1 MAEEENS
8 GYIKS
13 ISADEISND
22 FTDVSIVYTSEY
34 NFLARAQRYGRWFM
48 LKGMNEKGSDNTL
61 VRQMLRKEFE
71 ILIQLQHPNVVQTM
85 GLEHV
90 EGLGTCIV
98 MEYVDGQPMN
108 ECVLEPSEAIR
119 ILGEILQAVEY
130 IHSLGIAH
138 RDLKPHNIMLTRTG
152 KHVKLIDFGLADT
165 DAFAMLKQQ
174 AGTAVYMSP
183 EQRVAAQPDPRNDIY
198 SIGVMMSEMPLP
210 RSYQKVWSRCL
221 LPADSRYQKIADIRQ
236 DIEKLQSRKA
246 RMVRRVAI
254 ASLVGTLALIALLVW
269 RIGTLERELTRVER
283 AETDAIAA
291 LHEKMDRTQLSQHI
305 DTLSQHI
312 DTLSQGKYH
321 WPDLTQRVGT
331 LERELTRVE
340 RAETDAIAALHE
352 QMDRTQL
359 SQHIDTLSQWKY
371 RWPDLTQRV
380 MAVNQYCYDY
390 TDRLDERFTSSDR
403 DKIRESMLT
412 EWQQWQQKIMTL
424 ATVEGATSRHQKRKS
439 QLGMQ

>member
-1 MAEEENS
+1 MIEEEHS

-13 ISADEISND
+13 ISADEISTA
-22 FTDVSIVYTSEY
+22 FTDVSVIYTSEY

-165 DAFAMLKQQ
+165 DAFAMLKQH
-174 AGTAVYMSP
+174 V
-183 EQRVAAQPDPRNDIY
+183 
-198 SIGVMMSEMPLP
+198 
-210 RSYQKVWSRCL
+210 
-221 LPADSRYQKIADIRQ
+221 
-236 DIEKLQSRKA
+236 
-246 RMVRRVAI
+246 
-254 ASLVGTLALIALLVW
+254 
-269 RIGTLERELTRVER
+269 
-283 AETDAIAA
+283 
-291 LHEKMDRTQLSQHI
+291 
-305 DTLSQHI
+305 DTL
-312 DTLSQGKYH
+312 K
-321 WPDLTQRVGT
+321 
-331 LERELTRVE
+331 
-340 RAETDAIAALHE
+340 
-352 QMDRTQL
+352 
-359 SQHIDTLSQWKY
+359 QWED

-403 DKIRESMLT
+403 DQIRESMLT
-412 EWQQWQQKIMTL
+412 EWQQWQQSIMAIST
-424 ATVEGATSRHQKRKS
+424 AEVAAERRQKRKS

>member
-1 MAEEENS
+1 MIEEEHS

-13 ISADEISND
+13 ISADEISTA
-22 FTDVSIVYTSEY
+22 FTDVSVIYTSEY

-61 VRQMLRKEFE
+61 ARQMLRKEFE

-210 RSYQKVWSRCL
+210 QCFQKVWSRCL
-221 LPADSRYQKIADIRQ
+221 LPVESRYQKIADIRQ
-236 DIEKLQSRKA
+236 DIEKLLSRKA
-246 RMVRRVAI
+246 RMIRRVTVGALI
-254 ASLVGTLALIALLVW
+254 GLVGIVALLVW
-269 RIGTLERELTRVER
+269 RVEVMDNELNRVAR
-283 AETDAIAA
+283 AEKDAI
-291 LHEKMDRTQLSQHI
+291 T
-305 DTLSQHI
+305 
-312 DTLSQGKYH
+312 
-321 WPDLTQRVGT
+321 
-331 LERELTRVE
+331 
-340 RAETDAIAALHE
+340 ALHE

-403 DKIRESMLT
+403 DQIRESMLT
-412 EWQQWQQKIMTL
+412 EWQQWQQKILTL
-424 ATVEGATSRHQKRKS
+424 STEEIAPPRRQKRKS
-439 QLGMQ
+439 QLGM

>member
-1 MAEEENS
+1 MIEEENS

-13 ISADEISND
+13 ISADEISTA
-22 FTDVSIVYTSEY
+22 FTDVSVIYTSEY

-61 VRQMLRKEFE
+61 ARQMLRKEFE

-198 SIGVMMSEMPLP
+198 SIGVIMSEMPLP
-210 RSYQKVWSRCL
+210 QSFQKVWSRCL
-221 LPADSRYQKIADIRQ
+221 LPVESRYQKVDDIRQ
-236 DIEKLQSRKA
+236 DIEKLLSRKA
-246 RMVRRVAI
+246 RMIRRVT
-254 ASLVGTLALIALLVW
+254 VGALIGLAGIVALLVW
-269 RIGTLERELTRVER
+269 RVEAMDNELNRVAR
-283 AETDAIAA
+283 AEADAI
-291 LHEKMDRTQLSQHI
+291 T
-305 DTLSQHI
+305 
-312 DTLSQGKYH
+312 
-321 WPDLTQRVGT
+321 
-331 LERELTRVE
+331 
-340 RAETDAIAALHE
+340 ALHE
-352 QMDRTQL
+352 QMERTQL
-359 SQHIDTLSQWKY
+359 AQHIDTLSQWEY

-390 TDRLDERFTSSDR
+390 TDRLDERFTSNDR
-403 DKIRESMLT
+403 DQIREAMLT

-424 ATVEGATSRHQKRKS
+424 STAEIATSRRQKRKS
-439 QLGMQ
+439 QFGMQ

>member
-1 MAEEENS
+1 MIEEENS

-13 ISADEISND
+13 ISADEISTA
-22 FTDVSIVYTSEY
+22 FTDVSVVYTSEY

-198 SIGVMMSEMPLP
+198 SIGVIMSEMPLP
-210 RSYQKVWSRCL
+210 QSFQKVWSRCL
-221 LPADSRYQKIADIRQ
+221 LPVESRYQKVDDIRQ
-236 DIEKLQSRKA
+236 DMEKLLSRKA
-246 RMVRRVAI
+246 RMIRRVT
-254 ASLVGTLALIALLVW
+254 VGALIGLAGIVALLVW
-269 RIGTLERELTRVER
+269 RVEAMDSELNRVAR
-283 AETDAIAA
+283 AE
-291 LHEKMDRTQLSQHI
+291 K
-305 DTLSQHI
+305 
-312 DTLSQGKYH
+312 
-321 WPDLTQRVGT
+321 
-331 LERELTRVE
+331 
-340 RAETDAIAALHE
+340 DAIAALHE

-359 SQHIDTLSQWKY
+359 AQHIDTLSQWEY

-403 DKIRESMLT
+403 DQIREAMLT

-424 ATVEGATSRHQKRKS
+424 STAEIATSRRQKRKS
-439 QLGMQ
+439 QFGMQ